1 MTKAEKQVLKRV
13 YLEQKE
19 IKVYYRKSNSY
30 RQAEKIEAENLTAA
44 KRMASRRQV
53 FLDTCLK
60 IGWGLDSNGF
70 INEVLA
76 IKEPGKQWKN
86 L

>member
-1 MTKAEKQVLKRV
+1 MKTTYYFAEVGN
-13 YLEQKE
+13 
-19 IKVYYRKSNSY
+19 INSY

-44 KRMASRRQV
+44 KRLASRRQV

-70 INEVLA
+70 ISKVLA

>member
-1 MTKAEKQVLKRV
+1 MKTT
-13 YLEQKE
+13 
-19 IKVYYRKSNSY
+19 YYFSEVSNPNSY

-44 KRMASRRQV
+44 KRMVSRRQV
-53 FLDTCLK
+53 FLETWLK

-76 IKEPGKQWKN
+76 IKEPGKKWKN

>member
-1 MTKAEKQVLKRV
+1 MKTT
-13 YLEQKE
+13 
-19 IKVYYRKSNSY
+19 YYFSEVGNPSSY

-70 INEVLA
+70 INGVLA
-76 IKEPGKQWKN
+76 IKEPGKKWKD
-86 L
+86 LF

>member
-1 MTKAEKQVLKRV
+1 MT
-13 YLEQKE
+13 
-19 IKVYYRKSNSY
+19 YYFSEVGNLNSY

-44 KRMASRRQV
+44 KRMASRRQM
-53 FLDTCLK
+53 FLGTYLK

-70 INEVLA
+70 INELLA
-76 IKEPGKQWKN
+76 IKEPGKKWKN

>member
-1 MTKAEKQVLKRV
+1 MKTT
-13 YLEQKE
+13 
-19 IKVYYRKSNSY
+19 YYFSEVGNPSSY

-70 INEVLA
+70 VNEVLA
-76 IKEPGKQWKN
+76 IKEPGKKWKD
-86 L
+86 LF

>member
-1 MTKAEKQVLKRV
+1 MKAT
-13 YLEQKE
+13 
-19 IKVYYRKSNSY
+19 YYFAEVGNPNSY
-30 RQAEKIEAENLTAA
+30 CQATKIEAENLTAA

-60 IGWGLDSNGF
+60 IGWGLDGNGF

-76 IKEPGKQWKN
+76 IKEPGKKWKN
-86 L
+86 LF

>member
-1 MTKAEKQVLKRV
+1 MKTTYYFAEVGN
-13 YLEQKE
+13 
-19 IKVYYRKSNSY
+19 INSY

-60 IGWGLDSNGF
+60 ISWGLDSNGF

>member
-1 MTKAEKQVLKRV
+1 MKAT
-13 YLEQKE
+13 
-19 IKVYYRKSNSY
+19 YYFAEVGNPNSY

-60 IGWGLDSNGF
+60 IG
-70 INEVLA
+70 
-76 IKEPGKQWKN
+76 
-86 L
+86 

>member
-1 MTKAEKQVLKRV
+1 MKARYYFSEV
-13 YLEQKE
+13 YNL
-19 IKVYYRKSNSY
+19 NSY
-30 RQAEKIEAENLTAA
+30 RQAERIDAENLTAA

-70 INEVLA
+70 INEVLS
-76 IKEPGKQWKN
+76 IKKPGKKWED
-86 L
+86 LF

>member
-1 MTKAEKQVLKRV
+1 MKAT
-13 YLEQKE
+13 
-19 IKVYYRKSNSY
+19 YYFSEVGNLNSY
-30 RQAEKIEAENLTAA
+30 CKAEKIEAENLTAA

-70 INEVLA
+70 INEVLS
-76 IKEPGKQWKN
+76 IKKPDKKWED
-86 L
+86 LF

>member
-1 MTKAEKQVLKRV
+1 MKTT
-13 YLEQKE
+13 
-19 IKVYYRKSNSY
+19 YYFNEVGNPNSY
-30 RQAEKIEAENLTAA
+30 CQATKIEAENLTAA
-44 KRMASRRQV
+44 KRMASRRQM
-53 FLDTCLK
+53 FLGTWLK
-60 IGWGLDSNGF
+60 IGWGLDGNGF

>member
-1 MTKAEKQVLKRV
+1 MKTTYYFAEVGN
-13 YLEQKE
+13 
-19 IKVYYRKSNSY
+19 INSY

-60 IGWGLDSNGF
+60 IGWRLDSNGF

>member
-1 MTKAEKQVLKRV
+1 MKTT
-13 YLEQKE
+13 
-19 IKVYYRKSNSY
+19 YYFSEVGNPNSY
-30 RQAEKIEAENLTAA
+30 CQAKEIEAENLTAA

-53 FLDTCLK
+53 FLDTYLK

-76 IKEPGKQWKN
+76 IKEPGKKWKD
-86 L
+86 LF